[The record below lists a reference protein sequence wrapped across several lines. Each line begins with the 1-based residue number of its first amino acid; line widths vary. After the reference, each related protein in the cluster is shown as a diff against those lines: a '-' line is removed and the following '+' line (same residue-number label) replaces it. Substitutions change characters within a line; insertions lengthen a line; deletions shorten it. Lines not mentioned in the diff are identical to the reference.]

1 MEPMVLKGRC
11 NICGL
16 AGLIGRNL
24 FQCDVDIFKE
34 LLYVTSLRG
43 MHSTGVMGAR
53 ETKKGWTWAIEK
65 ETLSAPEFIKKHEH
79 SVFDSHHKCDIFM
92 GHCRDATV
100 GEINEE
106 NSHPFDTE
114 RLIGAHNGTLREY
127 KYRSDKTKTDS
138 QMMFEA
144 MSKEGILPVL
154 QDLHALS
161 AYAVSIFDKQTGE
174 LYLARNYHRP
184 LYVALG
190 TQFSLCIWGS
200 DYRMLQL
207 VADRGRLP
215 VEVFQLEPN
224 VLHTLNLDKI
234 DRYDD
239 KKHNVPWTSTEI
251 TPKGTDYDDD
261 SWTNQELMKK
271 YGYIS

>member
-1 MEPMVLKGRC
+1 M
-11 NICGL
+11 CGL

-34 LLYVTSLRG
+34 LLFVTSLRG

-53 ETKKGWTWAIEK
+53 QTKKGWTWAIEK
-65 ETLSAPEFIKKHEH
+65 EVLSSPEFIAKHNE
-79 SVFDSHHKCDIFM
+79 SVFDSDHKCDIFM

-100 GEINEE
+100 GDINIE

-114 RLIGAHNGTLREY
+114 RLIGAHNGTLKEY
-127 KYRSDKTKTDS
+127 RYRSDKTKTDS
-138 QMMFEA
+138 QMMFEE
-144 MSKEGILPVL
+144 MSEKGIVPVL

-161 AYAVSIFDKQTGE
+161 AYAISIFDKTSGQ
-174 LYLARNYHRP
+174 LHLARNIHRP
-184 LYVALG
+184 LYVGLG

-200 DYRMLQL
+200 DYHMLQL

-215 VEVFQLEPN
+215 VEIFRLEPN
-224 VLHTLNLDKI
+224 RLYSLDIDKI
-234 DRYDD
+234 DRYDP
-239 KKHNVPWTSTEI
+239 KKDNVPWTSVELS
-251 TPKGTDYDDD
+251 PHQYVDDD
-261 SWTNQELMKK
+261 EWTNQELLKK

>member
-1 MEPMVLKGRC
+1 M
-11 NICGL
+11 

-43 MHSTGVMGAR
+43 MHSTGVMGAK
-53 ETKKGWTWAIEK
+53 ETKKGWTWAVEK
-65 ETLSAPEFIKKHEH
+65 EVLSAPDFIKKHDKT
-79 SVFDSHHKCDIFM
+79 VFDSFHKCDIFM

-100 GEINEE
+100 GDVTEE
-106 NSHPFDTE
+106 NSHPFDTPN
-114 RLIGAHNGTLREY
+114 LIGAHNGTLREY

-138 QMMFEA
+138 QMMFEE
-144 MSKEGILPVL
+144 MSEKGILPVL

-161 AYAVSIFDKQTGE
+161 AYAVSIFDKKTGE
-174 LYLARNYHRP
+174 LHLARNYHRP

-200 DYRMLQL
+200 DHHMLQL

-215 VEVFQLEPN
+215 VEVFELEPN
-224 VLHTLNLDKI
+224 RLYSLELDKI
-234 DRYDD
+234 DRYDE
-239 KKHNVPWTSTEI
+239 KKHDVPWTSVEI
-251 TPKGTDYDDD
+251 GGGPKEYYDDD
-261 SWTNQELMKK
+261 SWTNQELLKK